1 LGSRRVNSALCAML
15 KMSIDHLK
23 QLRNELENQ
32 RWKIISEEGGNDY
45 DISAVWVVA
54 RPDGSN
60 QLHIEFEGLDDLKTF
75 PIEKSFACH
84 VREASDISVYFGK
97 ISKSWPKELSDFIDK
112 IKRLRT

>member
-1 LGSRRVNSALCAML
+1 
-15 KMSIDHLK
+15 MSIDNLR

-32 RWKIISEEGGNDY
+32 NWRIISEEGGNDY

-60 QLHIEFEGLDDLKTF
+60 RLHIEFEGLDDLKTL
-75 PIEKSFACH
+75 PIEKSYACH
-84 VREASDISVYFGK
+84 VREASDISAYFGK